1 MAEKVKV
8 TKFNQKVTKEE
19 IAKINQVIEAIEADP
34 KSLDFLEPVDT
45 VSLGLD
51 DYLTIIKNPMD
62 ISTVKVTLILQR
74 KN

>member
-1 MAEKVKV
+1 MADKGKVS
-8 TKFNQKVTKEE
+8 KFTQKVTKEE
-19 IAKINQVIEAIEADP
+19 LTKITQIIEAIEADP

-62 ISTVKVTLILQR
+62 ISTVKVTSM
-74 KN
+74 

>member
-1 MAEKVKV
+1 MADKGKV
-8 TKFNQKVTKEE
+8 TKFTQKVTKEE
-19 IAKINQVIEAIEADP
+19 NAKITQIIEAIEADP

-62 ISTVKVTLILQR
+62 ISTVKVS
-74 KN
+74 

>member
-1 MAEKVKV
+1 MADKAKVS
-8 TKFNQKVTKEE
+8 KFTQKVTKEE
-19 IAKINQVIEAIEADP
+19 LTKITQIIEAIEADP

-62 ISTVKVTLILQR
+62 ISTVKVTSM
-74 KN
+74 